1 MKKII
6 LIIIAVL
13 MGLALNAQISV
24 WDGTAERWT
33 HGSGTEDDPYLI
45 ENAQQLAYI
54 AEKTNENVY
63 NGVNHRT
70 MYVDTCFL
78 LTVDIDF
85 GASFGLEWEPIGAA
99 GCHSWKGKFGG
110 HFDGGG
116 HSMSNINFSYN
127 STSNFFGIFGMMEG
141 GSLRNILVDGEEI
154 HISEA
159 YAYTFGQ
166 SGLILGYGSNVVVEN
181 CINKAEVVWHH
192 ISMDFNGCVL
202 GGLFGQLGNSIV
214 SNCHNYGN
222 IRLPNVELMHDG
234 AYIGGL
240 CGVIYESDIDNCSNL
255 GDIYVQGG
263 DVYWGGI
270 AICGGIASVMS
281 GSMEY
286 CFNTGD
292 CDVNI
297 VVEETNNNVKSAGGL
312 IGGVFTSTLAISN
325 SYSASN
331 IIMSG
336 NNLPTYYG
344 GIVGFV
350 ADTVQVEVTDS
361 YYLDNIANNN
371 YGTPQSEAFMKTQD
385 FVNLLNANGDFYA
398 MDIMN
403 VNKGYPVFERY
414 YSVEE
419 NNYLENVEI
428 YPNPTNNLVTIS
440 GENLSKIEIFN
451 ITGQMVLVFDYI
463 NDNQTI
469 DLENQ
474 PSGIYFFKITDRNS
488 YHCTQKVVKK
498 D

>member
-1 MKKII
+1 
-6 LIIIAVL
+6 
-13 MGLALNAQISV
+13 
-24 WDGTAERWT
+24 
-33 HGSGTEDDPYLI
+33 
-45 ENAQQLAYI
+45 
-54 AEKTNENVY
+54 
-63 NGVNHRT
+63 
-70 MYVDTCFL
+70 
-78 LTVDIDF
+78 
-85 GASFGLEWEPIGAA
+85 
-99 GCHSWKGKFGG
+99 
-110 HFDGGG
+110 
-116 HSMSNINFSYN
+116 
-127 STSNFFGIFGMMEG
+127 MMEG
-141 GSLRNILVDGEEI
+141 GSLRNILVDDAEI

-159 YAYTFGQ
+159 YAYTYGQ
-166 SGLILGYGSNVVVEN
+166 SGLILGYGSNVIVEN
-181 CINKAEVVWHH
+181 CINKADVVWDH
-192 ISMDFNGCVL
+192 ISMDINGYVL

-371 YGTPQSEAFMKTQD
+371 YGIPQSEAFMKTQD

-414 YSVEE
+414 YSVDETVFE
-419 NNYLENVEI
+419 NKISV
-428 YPNPTNNLVTIS
+428 YPNPANSVVTIS
-440 GENLSKIEIFN
+440 GDNLLKIEIFN
-451 ITGQMVLVFDYI
+451 IIGQTVFSTICNADENTI
-463 NDNQTI
+463 NIAN
-469 DLENQ
+469 LN
-474 PSGIYFFKITDRNS
+474 SGIYLI
-488 YHCTQKVVKK
+488 KVGTTNGKEFATRIVKE
-498 D
+498 

>member
-1 MKKII
+1 MKKIT

-85 GASFGLEWEPIGAA
+85 GASSGLEWEPIGTA
-99 GCHSWKGKFGG
+99 GNLSWKGKFGG

-116 HSMSNINFSYN
+116 HSISNINFSYQN
-127 STSNFFGIFGMMEG
+127 TSNFFGIFGMMEG
-141 GSLRNILVDGEEI
+141 GSLRNILVDDAEI

-159 YAYTFGQ
+159 YAYTYGQ
-166 SGLILGYGSNVVVEN
+166 SGLILGYGSNVIVEN
-181 CINKAEVVWHH
+181 CINKADVVWDH
-192 ISMDFNGCVL
+192 ISMDTNGCVL
-202 GGLFGQLGNSIV
+202 GGLFGQLRNSIV

-286 CFNTGD
+286 CFNNGD

-371 YGTPQSEAFMKTQD
+371 YGIPQSEAFMKTQD

-419 NNYLENVEI
+419 TDFANGISV
-428 YPNPTNNLVTIS
+428 YPNPAKDVV
-440 GENLSKIEIFN
+440 N
-451 ITGQMVLVFDYI
+451 ITFSNNAKCRSIDIYSIDGRLMKSQNDSFNKI
-463 NDNQTI
+463 NIANLT
-469 DLENQ
+469 
-474 PSGIYFFKITDRNS
+474 SGLYLIKVRMNDGKEFTEKI
-488 YHCTQKVVKK
+488 VVK
-498 D
+498 